1 MKKKLLT
8 LSFLSLVF
16 GVNAQNKNQL
26 INNFQN
32 KNKKNIEKFNKI
44 VGNPKSAKNTNE
56 YDLSKLSFINKHSIG
71 FLQEDDVRANSTSN
85 VDYLQKGQVGG
96 FSINGENM
104 TIGIF
109 DGGTV
114 LNNHNEFRDKSNQGK
129 FRIVDLE
136 NGLQALSAHATSVS
150 GFIAAEGR
158 ATLILTSNATG
169 AKDTI
174 VSAAK
179 GVLPLATIN
188 HAGFST
194 TTNGDIFEKILKF
207 NKYISNHSY
216 GINYGWGYNAT
227 GTKGAGWYY
236 PINTKGFSSDTQ
248 TLSGAYLD
256 NDAAYDE
263 IVYADPK
270 FTIVKSSGNY
280 FGYGPEAGDT
290 TPKFRWGEAGY
301 QEFEAGDIVPKINCF
316 DGSYCIGTGSLAKNI
331 IVVGAIDLPSTNGY
345 RISSSNDIIRSSYSS
360 VGPRKDGAIKPD
372 IVAVGSSVIAPTS
385 SAINSYTIG
394 SGTSYSAPKVTGV
407 IGAITELKRKLTND
421 NNFYYNSDE
430 VKAILLH
437 TTQEAGDFDGPDNWF
452 GWGLLDAKK
461 AAETVLAIQNNE
473 AIFERNEKESG
484 ENYEKE
490 ITVNSEDELKVTI
503 TWVDPAGD
511 LIDEN
516 ATLEEMAE
524 ETVSK
529 LVNDLDLRIIDL
541 DTNEIHFPWKL
552 DLSNVTG
559 AAVKG
564 DNTVD
569 NIEQISI
576 KTPQIG
582 KKYKIIISNK
592 GTLVDDTRNSSKQT
606 YTLLITGAK
615 GESLATNDVV
625 SKSNL
630 IVYPTLAKDIVNI
643 KTDNTIEKVQ
653 LYDISGK
660 LISTTKSNSIN
671 VSSLSSG
678 VYIINIKTDKE
689 VVSKKIIKQ

>member
-136 NGLQALSAHATSVS
+136 NGLQALSPHATNVS

-158 ATLILTSNATG
+158 ATLILTNSTTG
-169 AKDTI
+169 KKDTI
-174 VSAAK
+174 ASTAK

-216 GINYGWGYNAT
+216 GINYGWSYNSS
-227 GTKGAGWYY
+227 GTNGAGWYY
-236 PINTKGFSSDTQ
+236 PINTQGFSNDTQ
-248 TLSGAYLD
+248 TLSGSYLD

-280 FGYGPEAGDT
+280 FGYGPEAGDSIS
-290 TPKFRWGEAGY
+290 KYRWGSNGY

-316 DGSYCIGTGSLAKNI
+316 DGAYCIGTGSLAKNI

-372 IVAVGSSVIAPTS
+372 IVAVGTDVIAPSS
-385 SAINSYTIG
+385 SAINSYIIG
-394 SGTSYSAPKVTGV
+394 SGTSFSAPKVTGV
-407 IGAITELKRKLTND
+407 VGAITELKRKLTND

-529 LVNDLDLRIIDL
+529 LVNDLDLRVVDVE
-541 DTNEIHFPWKL
+541 TNEVYFPWKL
-552 DLSNVTG
+552 DLSDVTG
-559 AAVKG
+559 AAIKG

-615 GESLATNDVV
+615 GENLATNDVI

-630 IVYPTLAKDIVNI
+630 TVYPTLAKDIVNI
-643 KTDNTIEKVQ
+643 KTNDKIEKVQ
-653 LYDISGK
+653 LFDISGK